1 MKTIIA
7 GSRDISNY
15 AFIEKAIVESG
26 FEVSLVLSGCARGVD
41 QLAEKWAEKNNV
53 PVYKFPP
60 DWKKYKRGAGPVR
73 NRQMAEFAEACIVLW
88 DGKSP
93 GTKNMISLA
102 KKYGLSL
109 FVFRID

>member
-15 AFIEKAIVESG
+15 AFIEEAIVESG

-53 PVYKFPP
+53 PIHKFPP

-102 KKYGLSL
+102 TKYGLSL